1 LFSRLVYNFITIII
15 TTIIKK
21 IKKTKKKSKTKIYI
35 KIIIII
41 IIEQTKTIKDKIK
54 SHTNFNKKTN
64 DKN

>member
-15 TTIIKK
+15 TTTIIKK
-21 IKKTKKKSKTKIYI
+21 IKKNKKKSKTKLHI

-41 IIEQTKTIKDKIK
+41 KKTKIIKNKIEN
-54 SHTNFNKKTN
+54 HTNFNKKTN